1 MSTERMRSGIVLAAL
16 MVALLPAVTFG
27 QGDLGTIA
35 GIVKDSTGGI
45 LPGVTV
51 EVSSPA
57 LIEKTRSAV
66 TDGQGQYK
74 ILSLRPGTYEVT
86 FSLEGFGTVKRG
98 GVELTA
104 AFTATINAEMK
115 PGALEESIT
124 VSGQSPLV
132 DVQNTVQQRA
142 VTAQV
147 IEALPA
153 GRQFQVILTPNWN
166 AEHRNHFHLEL
177 TTHDWVLVR

>member
-1 MSTERMRSGIVLAAL
+1 MSTERMRSGILLAAL
-16 MVALLPAVTFG
+16 MLALLPGIAVG

-35 GIVKDSTGGI
+35 GVVKDSTGGV

-51 EVSSPA
+51 EVSSPV
-57 LIEKTRSAV
+57 LIERTRSAV

-74 ILSLRPGTYEVT
+74 ILSLRPGVYEVA
-86 FSLEGFGTVKRG
+86 FSLEGFGTVKRS

-115 PGALEESIT
+115 PGSLEESIT

-132 DVQNTVQQRA
+132 ASRGPSVPGLRGAGARRVAQRR
-142 VTAQV
+142 
-147 IEALPA
+147 A
-153 GRQFQVILTPNWN
+153 GRRRIVG
-166 AEHRNHFHLEL
+166 
-177 TTHDWVLVR
+177 